1 MRSSL
6 TLTSSS
12 AIWARHMLK
21 INGIHAY
28 YKDLQ
33 ALWGVSMHVDEG
45 ELVALVG
52 PNGAGKTTTLRVIS
66 GLLKPAQG
74 SVRFNERDLANV
86 SADKIVELGI
96 SQVPEGGRVFGSMSV
111 LENLELGA
119 YVPQARK
126 VKDQSLG
133 WVFEIFPRLEERRD
147 QRAGTLSGGERQML
161 AIARALMSKPKLLML
176 DEPSFGLAPILVD
189 QMFEMIAEINKQG
202 VTVLLV
208 EQNIRAALELADRA
222 YVIENGRVV
231 GQGVHE
237 DLLSF
242 ESVRSAYLG

>member
-1 MRSSL
+1 
-6 TLTSSS
+6 
-12 AIWARHMLK
+12 MLK
-21 INGIHAY
+21 VKEVDAY
-28 YKDLQ
+28 YGDLQ
-33 ALWGVSMHVDEG
+33 ALWDVSLEVNEG

-52 PNGAGKTTTLRVIS
+52 PNGAGKTTTLRVIT
-66 GLLKPAQG
+66 GLLKPTSG
-74 SVRFNERDLANV
+74 SVHFNDRCLDREEAHD
-86 SADKIVELGI
+86 IVGLGI
-96 SQVPEGGRVFGSMSV
+96 SQVLEGGRVFAKMSV

-119 YVPQARK
+119 YLPQARAS
-126 VKDQSLG
+126 KDESLK
-133 WVFEIFPRLEERRD
+133 WVYGIFPRLGERME

-161 AIARALMSKPKLLML
+161 AIGRALMAKPKLLLL

-189 QMFEMIAEINKQG
+189 NIFEMITEINRQG

-208 EQNIRAALELADRA
+208 EQNIRAALELAHRA